1 LCGSFSAV
9 TIDTA
14 AQVSVNTDVSL
25 AIPLTLGAQ
34 AVAGTELILQ
44 GAKRLT
50 VTGLTWV
57 NGHISLNGS
66 SAKLSVGS
74 LGISASSNANADRQI
89 TGGGNLSLEGIAS
102 GGLDVAGG
110 SVVVNGAGISASG
123 SSKSITVA
131 SGAWVK
137 FDGNSRVNNAI
148 TFDGNGNFTIANT
161 GNLWAD
167 AAISLAADTYNWGN
181 LTFTASGSATVETS
195 TKLVVAAGARVQR
208 TAAATATALTVASG
222 ATLEFAAGA
231 SASVIS
237 NANLALQGTLNVA
250 AGAKAQVV
258 ATGTWTVT
266 GGGSVVVAASGSLEV
281 SAAASAQAA
290 LDVAGELKIAAGKA
304 VSVTSATFRNT
315 SKFVVNFAGS
325 TFSRVDVSG
334 AFKAEGSLEV
344 NLGSEPTSA
353 VVLVK
358 AVGGVTGT
366 FSATVNVGA
375 SAGRR
380 LLGNGAVTYTDTTV
394 EYHPGSGNS
403 ASSVSL
409 GLAAFI
415 APIALLW

>member
-1 LCGSFSAV
+1 LCSAFAAV
-9 TIDTA
+9 TIDA
-14 AQVSVNTDVSL
+14 SAQVSVNTDVVL
-25 AIPLTLGAQ
+25 AIPLTLGAS
-34 AVAGTELILQ
+34 AVADTALILQ
-44 GAKRLT
+44 GAKQLT
-50 VTGLTWV
+50 VTGLTWA
-57 NGHISLNGS
+57 NGHLVVNGS
-66 SAKLSVGS
+66 SAKVSVGS
-74 LGISASSNANADRQI
+74 FGITANGGSNVDRQI
-89 TGGGNLSLEGIAS
+89 SGGGNISLDGALTGDLNVN
-102 GGLDVAGG
+102 GGG
-110 SVVVNGAGISASG
+110 VVVNGAGISTSG
-123 SSKSITVA
+123 SKSINVA

-148 TFDGNGNFTIANT
+148 TFDGNGNFTIAST

-167 AAISLAADTYNWGN
+167 AAITLGADTYNWGN
-181 LTFTASGSATVETS
+181 LTFTSSGSATVQAG

-208 TAAATATALTVASG
+208 TAAATATAVTVASG

-231 SASVIS
+231 SASVVS

-250 AGAKAQVV
+250 AGAKTQVA

-266 GGGSVVVAASGSLEV
+266 GGGAVAVAATAALEV
-281 SAAASAQAA
+281 NAAVAAQAA
-290 LDVAGELKIAAGKA
+290 LDVSGELKIAAGKA

-325 TFSRVDVSG
+325 TFSKVDVSG
-334 AFKAEGSLEV
+334 AFQAAGSLEV

-380 LLGNGAVTYTDTTV
+380 LLGTGAVTYTDTTV
-394 EYHPGSGNS
+394 EYHPASGNP
-403 ASSVSL
+403 ASSVGL

-415 APIALLW
+415 APIVLLW